1 MKKKL
6 LIPLAA
12 LLVLALA
19 FSLWYTRHQSF
30 WASIGIDPEQITAVS
45 GCAMEGSTTQG
56 ESQLTSWTLEAV
68 SPGQED
74 YDALIAILEGS
85 HYRAHLSNLATSF
98 GDNQSGSERWVTLN
112 FSLENGTC
120 TVDIPMEQT
129 ITAPVPQ
136 SQRYYRYA
144 STDAQLQTAIFQF
157 FQANGENS

>member
-12 LLVLALA
+12 LLALALT
-19 FSLWYTRHQSF
+19 FSLWYTRPRSF
-30 WASIGIDPEQITAVS
+30 WAATGMDPHQVTAVS

-56 ESQLTSWTLEAV
+56 ESQLTSWSLAAV

-74 YDALIAILEGS
+74 YDALIAILERS
-85 HYRAHLSNLATSF
+85 HYRAHLSNLAASLE
-98 GDNQSGSERWVTLN
+98 DNQSGSERWITLN

-129 ITAPVPQ
+129 ITTPVPQ
-136 SQRYYRYA
+136 SPDYRRYT
-144 STDAQLQTAIFQF
+144 STDGQLQTAIFQF
-157 FQANGENS
+157 LQANGENS